1 MHLKELVR
9 KNRSYRIFDQS
20 VPISRQL
27 LEDWVDTAR
36 FANSS
41 INRQPLRFYLSCDQ
55 ATNDKI
61 FPLTRWA
68 GLLKDFDGPG
78 EGERPTAYILICVDS
93 AIAPN
98 PAAFDKDVGLTAE
111 ILTLAA
117 VEQGFGGCMIGS
129 FDRQEIAK
137 RLELD
142 EKMLPVLLLALGKPA
157 ETVLLEEL
165 VPGASTDYYR
175 DGKGHHV
182 SKRPLQDLLL

>member
-78 EGERPTAYILICVDS
+78 ERCV
-93 AIAPN
+93 
-98 PAAFDKDVGLTAE
+98 
-111 ILTLAA
+111 
-117 VEQGFGGCMIGS
+117 
-129 FDRQEIAK
+129 
-137 RLELD
+137 
-142 EKMLPVLLLALGKPA
+142 
-157 ETVLLEEL
+157 
-165 VPGASTDYYR
+165 
-175 DGKGHHV
+175 
-182 SKRPLQDLLL
+182 